1 MAKESKINEY
11 KRIEDFIMFS
21 EQGNKVG
28 ATVELRKQIV
38 TQKVHPEETSEMK
51 SEIDMYLL
59 FVDYTFAVGTNT
71 KKVSKSYMY
80 GSSVES
86 LNDGKINKNV
96 ANERLKM
103 DYKRLK
109 SAKIEFEEKF
119 F

>member
-1 MAKESKINEY
+1 MTKGSEINTCN
-11 KRIEDFIMFS
+11 RIEDFIALS
-21 EQGNKVG
+21 ELGNKVS
-28 ATVELRKQIV
+28 ATVELRKQLV
-38 TQKVHPEETSEMK
+38 TQKVHPEETDEMK

-80 GSSVES
+80 SSTVES
-86 LNDGKINKNV
+86 LNDSKIDKNI

-109 SAKIEFEEKF
+109 SAKIEIEEKYF
-119 F
+119 